1 MANKGSARADWVPET
16 DPPIEDR
23 VATLEAALTTTGTA
37 VGVVGDIVAE
47 ASSSVA
53 SAGATGRWADAA
65 HRHAMP
71 ALQVLAAGAS
81 GDIVAETFGGTV
93 AAGATGKYADAGHKH
108 ALAAETIPHPR
119 VAAGVPSGAPTA
131 GENGMAFDTTAS
143 TGGLY
148 AWNGSAW
155 VQGSVIP

>member
-1 MANKGSARADWVPET
+1 MANTNSPGADWVEET
-16 DPPIEDR
+16 SPRVADR

-37 VGVVGDIVAE
+37 KGLVADIAAETSGATAVAG
-47 ASSSVA
+47 S
-53 SAGATGRWADAA
+53 TGRWADAA
-65 HRHAMP
+65 HVHGMP
-71 ALQVLAAGAS
+71 TLLALVAGAQS
-81 GDIVAETFGGTV
+81 DIVAETFGGTA

-155 VQGSVIP
+155 VKGSTIP